1 MCVQSSS
8 QWQRVKYGQKH
19 WPNNSNQTCTHIH
32 KHIQLYT
39 CITEGTQPHKCI
51 TVRDRV
57 FCRLWFYFW
66 QLWCEC
72 FGYSRSR
79 SLSLSVS
86 LSLPDNSCCAL
97 FWCCCA
103 EWPHDAC
110 HDDMRV
116 TTCISV
122 CVHTLAKIKAKF
134 TYWQK
139 WKLRPRS
146 LHNIYKLR
154 MLVQKELGRSI
165 IHFIWNTT

>member
-1 MCVQSSS
+1 MYTHTQAHSGIHMHNRRYTTTQMYHSARSCILPALILFLTTLVRML
-8 QWQRVKYGQKH
+8 RVL
-19 WPNNSNQTCTHIH
+19 S
-32 KHIQLYT
+32 LS
-39 CITEGTQPHKCI
+39 
-51 TVRDRV
+51 
-57 FCRLWFYFW
+57 L
-66 QLWCEC
+66 
-72 FGYSRSR
+72 

-165 IHFIWNTT
+165 IHFIWNT